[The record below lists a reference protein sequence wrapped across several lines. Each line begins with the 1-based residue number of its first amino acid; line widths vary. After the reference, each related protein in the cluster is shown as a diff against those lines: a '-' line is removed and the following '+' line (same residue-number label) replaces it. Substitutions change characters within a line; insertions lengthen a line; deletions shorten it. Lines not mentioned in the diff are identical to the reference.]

1 MRADLSVFSQPPRE
15 ALLMTRHKVLSMI
28 AALLLYSS
36 ARAADVSG
44 TWTAEFDTQVGKQN
58 YTYVLKV
65 SGSQLTGKAKSAN
78 GETELKDGKV
88 EGDAVTFVEMLNF
101 QGMELKVTYR
111 GKVVSADEIKF
122 TRDVAGMV
130 QEELV
135 AKRSKAM

>member
-1 MRADLSVFSQPPRE
+1 
-15 ALLMTRHKVLSMI
+15 MTRHKVLSTI
-28 AALLLYSS
+28 AALLLFSS

-65 SGSQLTGKAKSAN
+65 SGSQLIGKAKSAN

-101 QGMELKVTYR
+101 QGMELKVTYK

>member
-1 MRADLSVFSQPPRE
+1 
-15 ALLMTRHKVLSMI
+15 MTRHKVLITI
-28 AALLLYSS
+28 AALLLFSS

-101 QGMELKVTYR
+101 QGMELKVTYT

>member
-1 MRADLSVFSQPPRE
+1 MRADLSVFSQLPRE

-88 EGDAVTFVEMLNF
+88 EGDAV
-101 QGMELKVTYR
+101 
-111 GKVVSADEIKF
+111 
-122 TRDVAGMV
+122 
-130 QEELV
+130 
-135 AKRSKAM
+135 SKAM

>member
-1 MRADLSVFSQPPRE
+1 MV
-15 ALLMTRHKVLSMI
+15 RHKVLSTI
-28 AALLLYSS
+28 AALLLFSS

-101 QGMELKVTYR
+101 QDMELKVTYR

-122 TRDVAGMV
+122 TRDVAGMA

>member
-1 MRADLSVFSQPPRE
+1 MSRY
-15 ALLMTRHKVLSMI
+15 KVLSAI

-36 ARAADVSG
+36 VRAADVSG

-88 EGDAVTFVEMLNF
+88 EGDAVTFVEMLNI
-101 QGMELKVTYR
+101 QGMELKVTYK

>member
-1 MRADLSVFSQPPRE
+1 
-15 ALLMTRHKVLSMI
+15 MTRHKVLSTI
-28 AALLLYSS
+28 AALLLFSS

-44 TWTAEFDTQVGKQN
+44 TWTAAFDTQVGKQN

-78 GETELKDGKV
+78 GETDLKDGKV
-88 EGDAVTFVEMLNF
+88 EGDVVTFVEMLNF
-101 QGMELKVTYR
+101 QGMELKVTYK

>member
-1 MRADLSVFSQPPRE
+1 LFTSRY
-15 ALLMTRHKVLSMI
+15 KVLSAI

-36 ARAADVSG
+36 VRAADVSG

-101 QGMELKVTYR
+101 QGMELKVTYK

>member
-1 MRADLSVFSQPPRE
+1 
-15 ALLMTRHKVLSMI
+15 MTRHKVLITI
-28 AALLLYSS
+28 AALLLFSS

-101 QGMELKVTYR
+101 QGMELKVTYK

>member
-1 MRADLSVFSQPPRE
+1 MV
-15 ALLMTRHKVLSMI
+15 RHKVLSTI
-28 AALLLYSS
+28 AALLLFSS

-65 SGSQLTGKAKSAN
+65 SGSQLIGKAKSAN

-101 QGMELKVTYR
+101 QGMELKVTYK

>member
-1 MRADLSVFSQPPRE
+1 
-15 ALLMTRHKVLSMI
+15 MTRHKVLSTI

-58 YTYVLKV
+58 YTYDLKV

-88 EGDAVTFVEMLNF
+88 EGNAVTFVEMLNF
-101 QGMELKVTYR
+101 QGMELKVTYK
-111 GKVVSADEIKF
+111 GKMVSADEIKF

>member
-1 MRADLSVFSQPPRE
+1 MF
-15 ALLMTRHKVLSMI
+15 MTRHKVLSTI
-28 AALLLYSS
+28 AALLLFSS

-101 QGMELKVTYR
+101 QGMELKVTYK

>member
-1 MRADLSVFSQPPRE
+1 
-15 ALLMTRHKVLSMI
+15 MTRYKVLSTI

-101 QGMELKVTYR
+101 QGMELKVTYK

-130 QEELV
+130 QEKLV
-135 AKRSKAM
+135 AQRSKAM

>member
-1 MRADLSVFSQPPRE
+1 
-15 ALLMTRHKVLSMI
+15 MTRHKVLSMI

>member
-1 MRADLSVFSQPPRE
+1 
-15 ALLMTRHKVLSMI
+15 MTRHKVLITI
-28 AALLLYSS
+28 AALLLFSS

-78 GETELKDGKV
+78 GETDLEDGKV

-101 QGMELKVTYR
+101 QGMELKVTYT

-130 QEELV
+130 KEELV

>member
-1 MRADLSVFSQPPRE
+1 MV
-15 ALLMTRHKVLSMI
+15 RHKVLSTI
-28 AALLLYSS
+28 AALLLFSS

-101 QGMELKVTYR
+101 QGMELKVTYK
-111 GKVVSADEIKF
+111 GKLVSADEIKF

>member
-1 MRADLSVFSQPPRE
+1 MSRY
-15 ALLMTRHKVLSMI
+15 KVLSMI

-101 QGMELKVTYR
+101 QSMELKVTYK

-135 AKRSKAM
+135 AKRIKAM

>member
-1 MRADLSVFSQPPRE
+1 
-15 ALLMTRHKVLSMI
+15 MTRHKISITI
-28 AALLLYSS
+28 AALLLCSS

-88 EGDAVTFVEMLNF
+88 EGDAITFVEMLKI
-101 QGMELKVTYR
+101 QGMELKVTYM

-130 QEELV
+130 QEQLV
-135 AKRSKAM
+135 AKRSN

>member
-1 MRADLSVFSQPPRE
+1 
-15 ALLMTRHKVLSMI
+15 MTRHKVLSTI
-28 AALLLYSS
+28 AALLLFSS

-101 QGMELKVTYR
+101 QGMELKVTYK

>member
-1 MRADLSVFSQPPRE
+1 MV
-15 ALLMTRHKVLSMI
+15 RHKVLSTI
-28 AALLLYSS
+28 AALLLFSS

-78 GETELKDGKV
+78 GETELEDGKV

-101 QGMELKVTYR
+101 QGMELKVTYK

>member
-1 MRADLSVFSQPPRE
+1 
-15 ALLMTRHKVLSMI
+15 
-28 AALLLYSS
+28 LYSS
-36 ARAADVSG
+36 VRAADVSG

-101 QGMELKVTYR
+101 QGMELKVTYK

>member
-1 MRADLSVFSQPPRE
+1 
-15 ALLMTRHKVLSMI
+15 MTRHKVLSTI
-28 AALLLYSS
+28 AALLLFSS

-88 EGDAVTFVEMLNF
+88 EGDAVTFVEMLNI
-101 QGMELKVTYR
+101 QGMELKVTYK

>member
-1 MRADLSVFSQPPRE
+1 VSRY
-15 ALLMTRHKVLSMI
+15 KVLSMI

-36 ARAADVSG
+36 AREADVSG

-88 EGDAVTFVEMLNF
+88 EGDAVTFVEMLNI
-101 QGMELKVTYR
+101 QGMELKVTYKC
-111 GKVVSADEIKF
+111 KVVSADEIKF

>member
-1 MRADLSVFSQPPRE
+1 
-15 ALLMTRHKVLSMI
+15 MTRHKVLSTI

-44 TWTAEFDTQVGKQN
+44 TWTAEFDTQVGRQN
-58 YTYVLKV
+58 YTYDLKV

-101 QGMELKVTYR
+101 QGMELKVTYT

-122 TRDVAGMV
+122 TRDVAGMLH
-130 QEELV
+130 EELV
-135 AKRSKAM
+135 AKRSK

>member
-1 MRADLSVFSQPPRE
+1 
-15 ALLMTRHKVLSMI
+15 MTRHKVLITI
-28 AALLLYSS
+28 AALLLFSS

-101 QGMELKVTYR
+101 QGMELKVTYK

-135 AKRSKAM
+135 AKRSKPM

>member
-1 MRADLSVFSQPPRE
+1 
-15 ALLMTRHKVLSMI
+15 MTRHKVLSTI
-28 AALLLYSS
+28 AALLLFSS

-44 TWTAEFDTQVGKQN
+44 TWTAEFDTQVGKQH

-101 QGMELKVTYR
+101 QGMELKVTYK

>member
-1 MRADLSVFSQPPRE
+1 MF
-15 ALLMTRHKVLSMI
+15 MTRHQVLSTI
-28 AALLLYSS
+28 AALLLFSS

-65 SGSQLTGKAKSAN
+65 SGSQLIGKAKSAN

-101 QGMELKVTYR
+101 QGMELKVTYK

>member
-1 MRADLSVFSQPPRE
+1 MF
-15 ALLMTRHKVLSMI
+15 MTRHQVLSTI
-28 AALLLYSS
+28 AALLLFSS

-101 QGMELKVTYR
+101 QGMELKVTYK

>member
-1 MRADLSVFSQPPRE
+1 MV
-15 ALLMTRHKVLSMI
+15 RHKVLSTI
-28 AALLLYSS
+28 AALLLFSS

-58 YTYVLKV
+58 YTYILKV

-78 GETELKDGKV
+78 GETELEDGKV

-101 QGMELKVTYR
+101 QGMELKVTYK

>member
-1 MRADLSVFSQPPRE
+1 
-15 ALLMTRHKVLSMI
+15 MTRHKVLITI
-28 AALLLYSS
+28 AALLLFSS

-65 SGSQLTGKAKSAN
+65 SGSQLIGKAKSAN

-101 QGMELKVTYR
+101 QGMELKVTYK

>member
-1 MRADLSVFSQPPRE
+1 
-15 ALLMTRHKVLSMI
+15 MTRHQVLSTI
-28 AALLLYSS
+28 AALLLFSS

-65 SGSQLTGKAKSAN
+65 SGSQLAGKAKSAN

-101 QGMELKVTYR
+101 QGMELKVTYK

>member
-1 MRADLSVFSQPPRE
+1 
-15 ALLMTRHKVLSMI
+15 MTRHQVLSTI
-28 AALLLYSS
+28 AALLLFSS

-65 SGSQLTGKAKSAN
+65 SGSQLIGKAKSAN

-101 QGMELKVTYR
+101 QGMELKVTYK

>member
-1 MRADLSVFSQPPRE
+1 MV
-15 ALLMTRHKVLSMI
+15 RHKVLSTI
-28 AALLLYSS
+28 AALLLFSS

-58 YTYVLKV
+58 YTYILKV

-78 GETELKDGKV
+78 GETELEDGKV

-101 QGMELKVTYR
+101 QGMELKVTYT

-130 QEELV
+130 QEDLV
-135 AKRSKAM
+135 AKRSK

>member
-1 MRADLSVFSQPPRE
+1 
-15 ALLMTRHKVLSMI
+15 MTRHQVLSTI
-28 AALLLYSS
+28 AALLLFSS

-101 QGMELKVTYR
+101 QGMELKVTYK

>member
-1 MRADLSVFSQPPRE
+1 MV
-15 ALLMTRHKVLSMI
+15 RHKVLSTI
-28 AALLLYSS
+28 AALLLFSS

-101 QGMELKVTYR
+101 QGMELKVTYK